1 MRRAAEDKAGGGAAR
16 AAGPPGGALRAD
28 PAAGRRPPSA
38 QPPARAHSASRVED
52 SQATSLTVDLTPD
65 VFSMRVS
72 LEETGE
78 MFRVTNCRPD
88 MTVLELKKELD
99 LIAGIP
105 LDLQRLQYLD
115 QGILMDDTTL
125 KFHDVVPGGIIS
137 LCVWHYDGWMELVLA
152 AVEGDSSKLFCL
164 GVTEDSFYQTAN
176 SQRLEEKQW
185 RRWVS
190 QRASVALYIASHRGH
205 AEAVQYLL
213 EHGANCLS
221 RTPMGR
227 TPLHAAAAMGR
238 LDCINLLLRHGASIS
253 AQDAAGMTPGA
264 VARLLNH
271 KRSERRLFLFYWI
284 LKSGRKGTTDPRAG
298 RTPPTARVGSGS
310 RRTRT

>member
-1 MRRAAEDKAGGGAAR
+1 MRGQEVAS
-16 AAGPPGGALRAD
+16 LS
-28 PAAGRRPPSA
+28 RPPCFA
-38 QPPARAHSASRVED
+38 
-52 SQATSLTVDLTPD
+52 
-65 VFSMRVS
+65 
-72 LEETGE
+72 
-78 MFRVTNCRPD
+78 
-88 MTVLELKKELD
+88 
-99 LIAGIP
+99 
-105 LDLQRLQYLD
+105 
-115 QGILMDDTTL
+115 
-125 KFHDVVPGGIIS
+125 
-137 LCVWHYDGWMELVLA
+137 
-152 AVEGDSSKLFCL
+152 
-164 GVTEDSFYQTAN
+164 
-176 SQRLEEKQW
+176 
-185 RRWVS
+185 
-190 QRASVALYIASHRGH
+190 
-205 AEAVQYLL
+205 
-213 EHGANCLS
+213 GANCLS